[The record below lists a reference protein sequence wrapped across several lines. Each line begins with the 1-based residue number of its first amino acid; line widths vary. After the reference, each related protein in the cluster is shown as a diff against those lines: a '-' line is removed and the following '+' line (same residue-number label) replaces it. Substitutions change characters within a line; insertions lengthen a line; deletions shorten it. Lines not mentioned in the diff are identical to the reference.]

1 MSYFKNIILKN
12 IKSEKERNKI
22 SDDLGPL
29 RGEVKCEAFDSIT
42 GKKLFEINNR
52 NAVTYQGKS
61 SLIKLLSQTITPH
74 TTLFDAN
81 E

>member
-12 IKSEKERNKI
+12 IKSENERNKI
-22 SDDLGPL
+22 SEDLGPL
-29 RGEVKCEAFDSIT
+29 RGEVKCEAFDALT

-61 SLIKLLSQTITPH
+61 SLIKLLFQI
-74 TTLFDAN
+74 LFVLN
-81 E
+81 H